1 MRAHELERKRGGE
14 VVRFSLED
22 TLGSI
27 RPASWKFSM
36 GSGMVKKKVVK
47 AGSFDLDVK
56 LDKSWME
63 DITCPICL
71 DFPHNAVLLR
81 CTSYEKGCRPFI
93 CDTDQSRSN
102 CLERFKGAHGL
113 PTNMKVPSFN
123 GAPLDSIHIIS
134 SNTTDRPACPLCRG
148 DVIGWVV
155 IDEAR
160 LHLNQKKRCC
170 EESCCSYVGNFHE
183 LQKHTQQKH
192 PNSRP
197 SEIDP
202 ARRVDWENFQQS
214 SDIIDV
220 LSTIHAQVPN
230 GIVLGDY
237 VIEYGDDDA
246 GDDYE
251 VYHRV
256 RGNWWTSCIFCK
268 SFCRSSGGRSRA
280 RARERRSSGRRSSNR
295 SSQESFTIEVPSGS
309 VDIREIRFDEIDDE
323 YIVTGAMPGIAA
335 SRRIASHY
343 RDPRYGRRRSYY

>member
-1 MRAHELERKRGGE
+1 
-14 VVRFSLED
+14 
-22 TLGSI
+22 
-27 RPASWKFSM
+27 
-36 GSGMVKKKVVK
+36 
-47 AGSFDLDVK
+47 
-56 LDKSWME
+56 ME
-63 DITCPICL
+63 DVTCPICL
-71 DFPHNAVLLR
+71 DSPHDAVLLR

-93 CDTDQSRSN
+93 CDTDQTRSN

-113 PTNMKVPSFN
+113 PANMKVSSLTV
-123 GAPLDSIHIIS
+123 APVNSIHIIS
-134 SNTTDRPACPLCRG
+134 SHANNRPACPLCRG
-148 DVIGWVV
+148 DVIGWFV

-160 LHLNQKKRCC
+160 FHLNQKKRCC

-202 ARRVDWENFQQS
+202 ARQIDWENLQQS

-237 VIEYGDDDA
+237 VIEYGDDEA

-251 VYHRV
+251 VFHRV
-256 RGNWWTSCIFCK
+256 RGNWWTSCLFCK
-268 SFCRSSGGRSRA
+268 AFCRSGGRR
-280 RARERRSSGRRSSNR
+280 RAREMESRVSGRRNSNR
-295 SSQESFTIEVPSGS
+295 SSHESFSLEVPRRSI
-309 VDIREIRFDEIDDE
+309 DMRELRFDEIDDE
-323 YIVTGAMPGIAA
+323 YIVTGAMPRVAA

-343 RDPRYGRRRSYY
+343 RFVSFLFPFLLFLGDYMVGMTHAETKKHKHIYCLV

>member
-1 MRAHELERKRGGE
+1 MWCERG
-14 VVRFSLED
+14 RFSLED

-47 AGSFDLDVK
+47 AGSFDLDAK

-197 SEIDP
+197 S
-202 ARRVDWENFQQS
+202 
-214 SDIIDV
+214 
-220 LSTIHAQVPN
+220 
-230 GIVLGDY
+230 
-237 VIEYGDDDA
+237 
-246 GDDYE
+246 
-251 VYHRV
+251 
-256 RGNWWTSCIFCK
+256 
-268 SFCRSSGGRSRA
+268 SGGRSRA

-343 RDPRYGRRRSYY
+343 RGYIAKRTYTSALKRLDRSRKLI

>member
-1 MRAHELERKRGGE
+1 M
-14 VVRFSLED
+14 
-22 TLGSI
+22 
-27 RPASWKFSM
+27 
-36 GSGMVKKKVVK
+36 KKMIKPS
-47 AGSFDLDVK
+47 SFDLDIK
-56 LDKSWME
+56 FDQSWME
-63 DITCPICL
+63 DVTCPICL

-93 CDTDQSRSN
+93 CDTDQTRSN

-113 PTNMKVPSFN
+113 PANVKVSSLSV
-123 GAPLDSIHIIS
+123 APLDTIHIIS
-134 SNTTDRPACPLCRG
+134 SNANNRPACPLCRG
-148 DVIGWVV
+148 DVIGWFV

-160 LHLNQKKRCC
+160 LHLNQKKRGC
-170 EESCCSYVGNFHE
+170 EESRCSYVGNFHE

-202 ARRVDWENFQQS
+202 ARRVDWENLQQS

-237 VIEYGDDDA
+237 VIEYGDDEA

-251 VYHRV
+251 VYRRV

-268 SFCRSSGGRSRA
+268 AFSRSSGGRRRA
-280 RARERRSSGRRSSNR
+280 GTRVRRGNGTNSSNR
-295 SSQESFTIEVPSGS
+295 SSQASFTLEVPTRS

-323 YIVTGAMPGIAA
+323 YIVTGAMPRDAA
-335 SRRIASHY
+335 SRRMVGHY
-343 RDPRYGRRRSYY
+343 RDPRFGHRRSHS

>member
-1 MRAHELERKRGGE
+1 
-14 VVRFSLED
+14 
-22 TLGSI
+22 
-27 RPASWKFSM
+27 M
-36 GSGMVKKKVVK
+36 GSRNLVMKKAVKT
-47 AGSFDLDVK
+47 SPFDLDVQF
-56 LDKSWME
+56 DQSWME
-63 DITCPICL
+63 DVTCPICL
-71 DFPHNAVLLR
+71 DSPHDAVLLR

-93 CDTDQSRSN
+93 CDTDHTRSN

-113 PTNMKVPSFN
+113 PANVKVSSLTV
-123 GAPLDSIHIIS
+123 APVNSIHIIS
-134 SNTTDRPACPLCRG
+134 SHANNRPACPLCRG
-148 DVIGWVV
+148 DVLRWFV

-160 LHLNQKKRCC
+160 FHLNQKKRCC

-202 ARRVDWENFQQS
+202 ARQIDWENLQQS

-237 VIEYGDDDA
+237 VIEYGDDEA

-251 VYHRV
+251 VFHRV
-256 RGNWWTSCIFCK
+256 RGNWWTSCLFCK
-268 SFCRSSGGRSRA
+268 AFCRSGGRRRA
-280 RARERRSSGRRSSNR
+280 RARESRVSGRRSSNR
-295 SSQESFTIEVPSGS
+295 SSHESFSLEVTRRSI
-309 VDIREIRFDEIDDE
+309 DMRELRFDEIDDE
-323 YIVTGAMPGIAA
+323 YIVTGAMPRVAA

-343 RDPRYGRRRSYY
+343 RD